1 MVKWIADITFEGK
14 KEKKRFSQG
23 EEFEMTVER
32 AAEVEKNIKA
42 KHDDIDSVMSRVEEK
57 EVEEEQ
63 PVDTKEPA
71 KKEEA
76 KKSKEDS
83 K

>member
-42 KHDDIDSVMSRVEEK
+42 KHDVASVMSRVEEK
-57 EVEEEQ
+57 EVEQ
-63 PVDTKEPA
+63 PVDTKKTA

>member
-42 KHDDIDSVMSRVEEK
+42 KHDVASVMSRVEEK
-57 EVEEEQ
+57 EVEVEQ
-63 PVDTKEPA
+63 PVDTKKPA

>member
-32 AAEVEKNIKA
+32 AAEVEKNIKD
-42 KHDDIDSVMSRVEEK
+42 KHDVASVMSRVEEK
-57 EVEEEQ
+57 EVEQ
-63 PVDTKEPA
+63 PVDTKKPA

>member
-42 KHDDIDSVMSRVEEK
+42 KHDVASVMSRVEEK